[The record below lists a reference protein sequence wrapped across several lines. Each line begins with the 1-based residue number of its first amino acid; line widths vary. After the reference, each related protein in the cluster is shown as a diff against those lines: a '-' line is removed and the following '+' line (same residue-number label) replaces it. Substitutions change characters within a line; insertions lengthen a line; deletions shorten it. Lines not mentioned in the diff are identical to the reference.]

1 MDIKTLL
8 KDERMSDEDIGIE
21 RLKKGVYDMV
31 DYGYM
36 DTLKYTWWIEFIRLK
51 GTINGIDGLISVI
64 NGYEL
69 KDTDDV
75 NCLVNFKKNICQVF
89 SGIFREDVD
98 GKIRINRNIQYNA
111 SSVPSIQ
118 FTKEQKQG
126 IVRMIHFLMDGD
138 RKSFGLYGY
147 AGTGKTTTIVEFVAY
162 LLKHRFIGSI
172 AMTAPTNKAVN
183 VIKAKFRPH
192 LKDIVE
198 AVTNKKIEPNFN
210 FDDHITLLESHKIHI
225 SMITIHKLLCFQTD
239 YSLDGETIFVR
250 DLAKGSL
257 IGDYDLCLIDECSMI
272 GTDMID
278 SIFDELRN
286 FEKNINSRSKKFKR
300 HPKLIFSG
308 DPAQLP
314 PVNEP
319 TSCIFCNK
327 PGQLSL
333 DQYAETISHSISN
346 TVASNTQTLIKEAHG
361 LLQEDLIRMETYTL
375 KNVCRSKL
383 DIVTKCCLE
392 FRNWVVSE
400 KMPDLVK
407 FTDHQG
413 IGFYDATQSKDRTKT
428 DWFAHFLQNIRSG
441 EQCIIISWTN
451 RQTDQY
457 NEAIR
462 KKLFNNKLKKFVIGD
477 ILMLSDFY
485 NLDLGDEFMAQRLY
499 TSEQIKIVSAEI
511 KDIPINKFP
520 PLINKGLTNM
530 KKYNHIHEQLEILIN
545 GMNDTYFN
553 DIRLRCWVLGVN
565 RFGEECKES
574 IPIVV
579 IDDHDIAKY
588 EMIKNETNLI
598 IKNFTKLMLSRYKST
613 LRQIEKY
620 LIKPLWR
627 YWHKLIISP
636 FANVNYGYSI
646 TCHKAQ
652 GSNLYNVYVDLHDIL
667 QNKNSLESR
676 KCAYTALTRTSN
688 QLHILT

>member
-1 MDIKTLL
+1 MDIQTLL
-8 KDERMSDEDIGIE
+8 KDERMSEEEIRIE
-21 RLKKGVYDMV
+21 RLKKGLYDML
-31 DYGYM
+31 DRGYI
-36 DTLKYTWWIEFIRLK
+36 DAIEYAQWIEFIRLN
-51 GTINGIDGLISVI
+51 GTINGINRMIGRI
-64 NGYEL
+64 NEYEKKDNDDIDCL
-69 KDTDDV
+69 DDFKKTICLAFGRIFKKDT
-75 NCLVNFKKNICQVF
+75 
-89 SGIFREDVD
+89 D
-98 GKIRINRNIQYNA
+98 GKIRINRNIQYNM
-111 SSVPSIQ
+111 SRVQSIQ

-126 IVRMIHFLMDGD
+126 IVRMLRFLMDGE

-162 LLKHRFIGSI
+162 LLKNRLIGSI
-172 AMTAPTNKAVN
+172 ALTAPTNKAVD

-210 FDDHITLLESHKIHI
+210 FDDMITLLESHNVHI
-225 SMITIHKLLCFQTD
+225 GLMTIHKLLCFQMD

-250 DLAKGSL
+250 DLTKGSL
-257 IGDYDLCLIDECSMI
+257 IGEFDVCLIDECSMI

-278 SIFDELRN
+278 SVFDELRN
-286 FEKNINSRSKKFKR
+286 FEKNRNLRCKKFKR
-300 HPKLIFSG
+300 IPKLIFSG

-327 PGQLSL
+327 PGQLMY

-346 TVASNTQTLIKEAHG
+346 TVQSNTQPQLQQMHKT
-361 LLQEDLIRMETYTL
+361 LQEDLILMETYTL

-407 FTDHQG
+407 FTNHPG
-413 IGFYDATQSKDRTKT
+413 IGFYDAKQSFDRTKT
-428 DWFAHFLQNIRSG
+428 DWFAHFLQNIQSN
-441 EQCIIISWTN
+441 EQSIIITWTN

-462 KKLFNNKLKKFVIGD
+462 RKLFNNRLKKFVVGD
-477 ILMLSDFY
+477 ILMVSDFY

-499 TSEQIKIVSAEI
+499 TSEQIKITSAEI

-520 PLINKGLTNM
+520 TLTNRGLTNM
-530 KKYNHIHEQLEILIN
+530 KQYKQIHEPLNILID
-545 GMNDTYFN
+545 GMNSTYFN
-553 DIRLRCWVLGVN
+553 DINLRCWVLGVN
-565 RFGEECKES
+565 RFGEDCKES
-574 IPIVV
+574 ITIIV
-579 IDDHDIAKY
+579 IDDQDIARY

-598 IKNFTKLMLSRYKST
+598 IKNFTKLMSSRYKST
-613 LRQIEKY
+613 IRQIEKY

-627 YWHKLIISP
+627 HWHKLIIAP

-652 GSNLYNVYVDLHDIL
+652 GSNLYNVYVDLDDVL